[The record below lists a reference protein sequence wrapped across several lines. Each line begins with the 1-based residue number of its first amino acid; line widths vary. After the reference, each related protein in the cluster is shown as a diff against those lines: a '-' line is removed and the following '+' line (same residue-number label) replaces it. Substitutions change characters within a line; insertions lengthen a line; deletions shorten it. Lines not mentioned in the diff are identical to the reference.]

1 MNQRVKMHTTIY
13 WEVPEDQDP
22 ELYMDFLKSSLTKWE
37 ALRVAISFSD
47 GKFEVANE
55 SDN

>member
-1 MNQRVKMHTTIY
+1 MTREIKMHTTIY

-37 ALRVAISFSD
+37 ALRQATDFAD
-47 GKFEVANE
+47 GEFEVVK
-55 SDN
+55 